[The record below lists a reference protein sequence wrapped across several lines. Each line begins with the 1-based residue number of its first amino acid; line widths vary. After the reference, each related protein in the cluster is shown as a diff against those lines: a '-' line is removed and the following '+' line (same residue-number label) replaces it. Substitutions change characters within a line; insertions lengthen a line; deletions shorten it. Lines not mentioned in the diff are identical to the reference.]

1 VRKLLETVD
10 LHGMVH
16 ITGGGFYENI
26 PRIFT
31 RDGLAALIDLDSW
44 QRPNVFAWL
53 QEAGNISEQEMLTTF
68 NCGVGMLLIVAAE
81 DVEDT
86 LAALREQGEAPVEIG
101 AIVAPD
107 HKAAS
112 GQIIV
117 R

>member
-1 VRKLLETVD
+1 
-10 LHGMVH
+10 M
-16 ITGGGFYENI
+16 F
-26 PRIFT
+26 
-31 RDGLAALIDLDSW
+31 
-44 QRPNVFAWL
+44 
-53 QEAGNISEQEMLTTF
+53 TTF

-81 DVEDT
+81 DVDST